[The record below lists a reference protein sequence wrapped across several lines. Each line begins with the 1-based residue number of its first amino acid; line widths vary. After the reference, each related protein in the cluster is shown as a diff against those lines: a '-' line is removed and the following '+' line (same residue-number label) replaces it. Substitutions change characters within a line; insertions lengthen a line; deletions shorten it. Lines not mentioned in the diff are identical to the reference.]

1 MIKYLAEFEGHLKA
15 QAGSGQ
21 SVNIIKSLN
30 AVSKYLGINI
40 SPNNL
45 GSGEDIKAYMQ
56 TLTQSGRTPPHVLKQ
71 YQAAMQCY
79 VDMVNGL

>member
-1 MIKYLAEFEGHLKA
+1 MIKYLAECEGHLKA
-15 QAGSGQ
+15 QAGSDQ
-21 SVNIIKSLN
+21 AVNMMKALH

-45 GSGEDIKAYMQ
+45 GSAEDIKAYMQ
-56 TLTQSGRTPPHVLKQ
+56 TLAQSGRTPPHLLKQ

-79 VDMVNGL
+79 VDMVNGI